1 MAITPAKL
9 GPATRIAI
17 TGTTISPALDQT
29 IYLAGKAGALARMDA
44 LLAAFAV

>member
-1 MAITPAKL
+1 MGKL

-17 TGTTISPALDQT
+17 TGTTVSPALDQT

-44 LLAAFAV
+44 LLAAFPV